1 MSEKSAATL
10 RRSPPRATPAA
21 SAARMAVTVPRETNF
36 ISCSRSLSS
45 RIIAFI
51 RAARS
56 PISSRAAHA
65 LDAGGE
71 VALPYPLGHGADLQD
86 RAGEAAGEE
95 ERGGG
100 GDAEAG
106 EADEEE
112 VAQHVVDDRVGVGLG
127 ELGDDRPGEGVREG
141 VGAEHGL
148 AVGPHVALDRLG
160 AGGGDDE
167 RRGGGDDGAVGEGS
181 RLELE
186 DGPAAGVDHRDLAAP
201 GEGVVAHQPAERRE
215 VDAGGEHDVAPGEPG
230 LERQRHGGEPVA
242 GGLDPAGHELA
253 VAAVAA
259 DGVDLAGGG
268 AERVDRV
275 EAGGGEVLGE
285 GLVGD
290 EDGQVRALDG

>member
-1 MSEKSAATL
+1 
-10 RRSPPRATPAA
+10 
-21 SAARMAVTVPRETNF
+21 MAVDG
-36 ISCSRSLSS
+36 
-45 RIIAFI
+45 
-51 RAARS
+51 AAGDELHQLQPLAELADHRVH
-56 PISSRAAHA
+56 PAGEVADLVAGAHA

-112 VAQHVVDDRVGVGLG
+112 VAQHVVDDGVGVRLG
-127 ELGDDRPGEGVREG
+127 ELGDDRPGEGVGEG

-148 AVGPHVALDRLG
+148 AVGADVALDRLG

-167 RRGGGDDGAVGEGS
+167 RRGGGDDGAVGEGP

-186 DGPAAGVDHRDLAAP
+186 DGAAVGVDHRDLAAP

-215 VDAGGEHDVAPGEPG
+215 VDRGRRSMTLRPASLVC
-230 LERQRHGGEPVA
+230 ERQRDGGEPVA
-242 GGLDPAGHELA
+242 GGLEPAGHELA

-259 DGVDLAGGG
+259 DGVDLGGGG
-268 AERVDRV
+268 ARACRPGRGRRRRG
-275 EAGGGEVLGE
+275 AGRRPG
-285 GLVGD
+285 
-290 EDGQVRALDG
+290 R